1 MVFCAV
7 GIDAPHGD
15 TGGVGSVP
23 ELAGYLGNLAAS
35 SRSEWI
41 CASVPDS
48 GAVVYV
54 FCVWADFFL
63 ISDA

>member
-7 GIDAPHGD
+7 GADAPHGD

-23 ELAGYLGNLAAS
+23 ELAGYLGDFATS

-41 CASVPDS
+41 CANMLNS

-54 FCVWADFFL
+54 FCVWADLFL
-63 ISDA
+63 VS